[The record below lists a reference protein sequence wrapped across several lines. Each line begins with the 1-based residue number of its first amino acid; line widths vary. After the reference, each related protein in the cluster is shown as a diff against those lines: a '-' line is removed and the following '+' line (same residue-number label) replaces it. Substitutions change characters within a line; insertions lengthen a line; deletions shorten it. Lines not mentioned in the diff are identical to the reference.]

1 VLSALSSI
9 LKDGLLCYRLF
20 SLISRCGIPLLTV
33 ILQQAVVGGVT
44 VLQPLLRG
52 ILLLQ
57 VILHQ
62 AVVGGVVLQQTL
74 LRGILLL
81 PVILH

>member
-1 VLSALSSI
+1 MQ
-9 LKDGLLCYRLF
+9 
-20 SLISRCGIPLLTV
+20 
-33 ILQQAVVGGVT
+33 QQAVVGGVT

-52 ILLLQ
+52 TLLLQ

-62 AVVGGVVLQQTL
+62 AVVGGVMVQQTL

-81 PVILH
+81 PVILQ